1 MIHGI
6 GTDIVHIPR
15 ITAALQRFGDRFAER
30 ILNQQ
35 EIRELADVNRK
46 DVFLAKRFA
55 VKEAAAKA
63 MGTGFRKGVAMCDIS
78 LDHDALGRP
87 ILSFHGV
94 AGRMQDDLGI
104 GDAHVSVS
112 DEREYALAFVTLLKN
127 GTFPGLRTSDTDAGL
142 QR

>member
-1 MIHGI
+1 VIHGI

-15 ITAALQRFGDRFAER
+15 ITAALQRFGDRFAHR
-30 ILNQQ
+30 VLNQ
-35 EIRELADVNRK
+35 REFSDLADVIRK

-78 LDHDALGRP
+78 LGHDALGRP
-87 ILSFHGV
+87 ILSFHGA
-94 AGRMQDDLGI
+94 AGKMRADLGI

-112 DEREYALAFVTLLKN
+112 DEKEYALAFVTLMRN
-127 GTFPGLRTSDTDAGL
+127 GTFRGPGASDMKVGSN
-142 QR
+142 Q

>member
-15 ITAALQRFGDRFAER
+15 IAAALQRFGDRFAKR
-30 ILNQQ
+30 ILNQK

-55 VKEAAAKA
+55 IKEAAAKA
-63 MGTGFRKGVAMCDIS
+63 MGTGFRKGVTMCDIS
-78 LDHDALGRP
+78 LDHDVLGRP

-94 AGRMQDDLGI
+94 AGRMLAELGI

-112 DEREYALAFVTLLKN
+112 DEREYALAFVTLVKN
-127 GTFPGLRTSDTDAGL
+127 GTFSRPDTSHMDVCSN
-142 QR
+142 Q

>member
-15 ITAALQRFGDRFAER
+15 ITATLTRFGDRFAR
-30 ILNQQ
+30 RVLNH
-35 EIRELADVNRK
+35 REFHDLDGVNRK

-63 MGTGFRKGVAMCDIS
+63 IGTGFRKGVAMCDIS
-78 LDHDALGRP
+78 LEHDDLGRP

-94 AGRMQDDLGI
+94 AGKMRADMGI

-112 DEREYALAFVTLLKN
+112 DEREYALAFVTLMKD
-127 GTFPGLRTSDTDAGL
+127 GTFLEISASDMKVGSN
-142 QR
+142 Q